1 MTTSLSKRLLIA
13 MPTNIPQPLYQ
24 KVKTYLLGQIDQGLW
39 PVNHR
44 LPSEHELV
52 AQFKVSRM
60 TVNRALRE
68 LTDEGRLVRLQ
79 GVGTFVAPPK
89 AQSALFEIHSI
100 AAEVES
106 RGHRH
111 RCRVLSAESTAAT
124 AELAAALDIAPQSPV
139 FHTCMVH
146 YEDDAAIQ
154 YEERWVNPAV
164 APHYLDQDFERHT
177 AHDYLSAVA
186 PFSEGEHVVE
196 ALLPPIAVAE
206 ALSMPKGEPCLVIQ
220 RRTWSGGKVVTFV
233 RLWFPAD
240 RYRLVGRFSA

>member
-1 MTTSLSKRLLIA
+1 
-13 MPTNIPQPLYQ
+13 MPADIPLPLYQ
-24 KVKTYLLGQIDQGLW
+24 KVKTYLLGQIDQGIW

-52 AQFKVSRM
+52 AQFNVSRM

-100 AAEVES
+100 AAEIAS

-111 RCRVLSAESTAAT
+111 RRRVLNSTRIEAN
-124 AELAAALDIAPQSPV
+124 AELAYALDIALQSPV
-139 FHTCMVH
+139 FHTQMVH
-146 YEDDAAIQ
+146 YEDETPIQ
-154 YEERWVNPAV
+154 YEERWVNPAA
-164 APHYLDQDFERHT
+164 APHYLQQDFESIT
-177 AHDYLSAVA
+177 AHDYLSSVA

-196 ALLPPIAVAE
+196 ALQPPKKIADE
-206 ALSMPKGEPCLVIQ
+206 LSMLKNEPCLVIQ
-220 RRTWSGGKVVTFV
+220 RRTWSGGNVVTFV
-233 RLWFPAD
+233 RLWFPAS
-240 RYRLVGRFSA
+240 RYRLVGRFFA

>member
-1 MTTSLSKRLLIA
+1 MLPSRSA
-13 MPTNIPQPLYQ
+13 PAPFYE
-24 KVKTYLLGQIDQGLW
+24 KVKQEISEKIASGIWQPHDRI
-39 PVNHR
+39 
-44 LPSEHELV
+44 PSEAELV
-52 AQFKVSRM
+52 AQYGFSRM
-60 TVNRALRE
+60 TINRALRE
-68 LTDEGRLVRLQ
+68 LTDEGRLIRLQ

-111 RCRVLSAESTAAT
+111 RCRVLSGEATAAT
-124 AELAAALDIAPQSPV
+124 AELADALDIAPQSPV
-139 FHTCMVH
+139 FHTRMVH
-146 YEDDAAIQ
+146 YEDEAAIQ
-154 YEERWVNPAV
+154 YEERWVNPAA
-164 APHYLDQDFERHT
+164 APHYLDQDFERQT

-196 ALLPPIAVAE
+196 ALLPPKAVAE